1 MNLLNVLL
9 KVFLADAALKALSG
23 KTGLSTSSLKK
34 LLPLAIPL
42 LLRYMTNNASSQSG
56 ALSLLGALTQHSNF
70 RSAEE
75 MLAEADEEDGGKIVK
90 HILGDDT
97 SRAVEM
103 LAEETD
109 LSSGDVNRGLNGL
122 APVLLTVL
130 ASAMLSANNQSSSAQ
145 QSNSLDLSDLLGV
158 FGGSSAQQSSG
169 GLLGSLLGGG
179 SSAQQSSGSLLG
191 SLLGGGSS
199 AQQQSSGSLLNA
211 LLGGTQ
217 TQQPVQQSS
226 ATGSLLNALLGGGT
240 TVAQQPA
247 QQASVSGSLLNALLG
262 GAAVQQPVQQTTSKP
277 KKPAKPA
284 QQTVQPLQQTA
295 QASSGSS
302 LLDALLGVSSSSA
315 QTQQVVQQ
323 NANNVN
329 GNNLLSLLLGAMQ

>member
-9 KVFLADAALKALSG
+9 KVLLADAAIKALSG
-23 KTGLSTSSLKK
+23 KTGLSSSSLKK

-75 MLAEADEEDGGKIVK
+75 MLAEADEEDGGKIVQ

-97 SRAVEM
+97 NRAVEM
-103 LAEETD
+103 LAEETN
-109 LSSGDVNRGLNGL
+109 LSSGEVNRGLNGL

-130 ASAMLSANNQSSSAQ
+130 ASAMLSANNQSNSAQ
-145 QSNSLDLSDLLGV
+145 QGGALDLSNLLNV
-158 FGGSSAQQSSG
+158 FGGSSVQQPVQQSSG
-169 GLLGSLLGGG
+169 GLLGSLLGGN
-179 SSAQQSSGSLLG
+179 SAPAQNGSLL
-191 SLLGGGSS
+191 S
-199 AQQQSSGSLLNA
+199 A
-211 LLGGTQ
+211 LLGGSQ
-217 TQQPVQQSS
+217 PQQPVQQTS

-247 QQASVSGSLLNALLG
+247 QQASVGGSLLNALLG
-262 GAAVQQPVQQTTSKP
+262 GGSTVAQQPVQQASKP

-295 QASSGSS
+295 QVSSGSG
-302 LLDALLGVSSSSA
+302 LLDALLGVSSA
-315 QTQQVVQQ
+315 AAPTQQAVQQ
-323 NANNVN
+323 SANNIN

>member
-9 KVFLADAALKALSG
+9 KVLLADAAIKALSG
-23 KTGLSTSSLKK
+23 KTGLSSSSLKK

-75 MLAEADEEDGGKIVK
+75 MLAEADEEDGGKIVQ

-103 LAEETD
+103 LAEETN
-109 LSSGDVNRGLNGL
+109 LSSGEVNRGLNGL

-130 ASAMLSANNQSSSAQ
+130 ASAMLSANNQSNSAQ
-145 QSNSLDLSDLLGV
+145 QGGALDLSNLLNV
-158 FGGSSAQQSSG
+158 FGGSSVQQPVQQSSG
-169 GLLGSLLGGG
+169 GLLGSLLGGN
-179 SSAQQSSGSLLG
+179 SAPAQNGSLL
-191 SLLGGGSS
+191 S
-199 AQQQSSGSLLNA
+199 A
-211 LLGGTQ
+211 LLGGSQ
-217 TQQPVQQSS
+217 PQQPVQQTS

-247 QQASVSGSLLNALLG
+247 QQASVGGSLLNALLG
-262 GAAVQQPVQQTTSKP
+262 GGTTVAQQPVQPSRLFSRVQITSTAIICSAFCLAPCSKSGFTEL
-277 KKPAKPA
+277 
-284 QQTVQPLQQTA
+284 TVRSCRRSFFKTYETKSLQLC
-295 QASSGSS
+295 S
-302 LLDALLGVSSSSA
+302 
-315 QTQQVVQQ
+315 
-323 NANNVN
+323 
-329 GNNLLSLLLGAMQ
+329 

>member
-9 KVFLADAALKALSG
+9 KVLLADAAIKALSG
-23 KTGLSTSSLKK
+23 KTGLSSSSLKK

-75 MLAEADEEDGGKIVK
+75 MLAEADEEDGGKIVQ

-97 SRAVEM
+97 NRAVEM
-103 LAEETD
+103 LAEETN
-109 LSSGDVNRGLNGL
+109 LSSGEVNRGLNGL

-130 ASAMLSANNQSSSAQ
+130 ASAMLSANNQSNSAQ
-145 QSNSLDLSDLLGV
+145 QGGALDLSNLLNV
-158 FGGSSAQQSSG
+158 FGGSSVQQPVQQSSG
-169 GLLGSLLGGG
+169 GLLGSLLGGN
-179 SSAQQSSGSLLG
+179 SAPAQNGSLL
-191 SLLGGGSS
+191 S
-199 AQQQSSGSLLNA
+199 A
-211 LLGGTQ
+211 LLGGSQ
-217 TQQPVQQSS
+217 PQQPVQQAS

-247 QQASVSGSLLNALLG
+247 QQASVGGSLLNALLG
-262 GAAVQQPVQQTTSKP
+262 GTPVQQQPVQQASKP

-295 QASSGSS
+295 QVSSGSG
-302 LLDALLGVSSSSA
+302 LLDALLGVSSAASP
-315 QTQQVVQQ
+315 TQQAVQQ
-323 NANNVN
+323 SANNIN

>member
-9 KVFLADAALKALSG
+9 KVLLADAAIKALSG
-23 KTGLSTSSLKK
+23 KTGLSSSSLKK

-75 MLAEADEEDGGKIVK
+75 MLAEADEEDGGKIVQ

-97 SRAVEM
+97 NRAVEM
-103 LAEETD
+103 LAEETN
-109 LSSGDVNRGLNGL
+109 LSSGEVNRGLNGL

-130 ASAMLSANNQSSSAQ
+130 ASAMLSANNQSNSAQ
-145 QSNSLDLSDLLGV
+145 QGGALDLSNLLNV
-158 FGGSSAQQSSG
+158 FGGSSVQQPVQQSSG
-169 GLLGSLLGGG
+169 GLLGSLLGGN
-179 SSAQQSSGSLLG
+179 SAPAQNGSLL
-191 SLLGGGSS
+191 S
-199 AQQQSSGSLLNA
+199 A
-211 LLGGTQ
+211 LLGGSQ
-217 TQQPVQQSS
+217 PQQPVQQTS

-247 QQASVSGSLLNALLG
+247 QQASVGGSLLNALLG
-262 GAAVQQPVQQTTSKP
+262 GGTTMAQQPVQQASKP

-295 QASSGSS
+295 QVSSGSG
-302 LLDALLGVSSSSA
+302 LLDALLGVSSA
-315 QTQQVVQQ
+315 AAPTQQAVQQ
-323 NANNVN
+323 SANNIN

>member
-23 KTGLSTSSLKK
+23 KTGLSSSSLKK

-75 MLAEADEEDGGKIVK
+75 MLAEVDEEDGGKIVK

-97 SRAVEM
+97 NRAVEM

-109 LSSGDVNRGLNGL
+109 MSSSDVSRGLNGL

-130 ASAMLSANNQSSSAQ
+130 ASAMLSANNQSGSSQQSSA
-145 QSNSLDLSDLLGV
+145 LDLSNLLNV
-158 FGGSSAQQSSG
+158 FGGSSAQQSS
-169 GLLGSLLGGG
+169 SC
-179 SSAQQSSGSLLG
+179 SLLG
-191 SLLGGGSS
+191 SLLGGGST
-199 AQQQSSGSLLNA
+199 AQQSSSGSLLNA

-247 QQASVSGSLLNALLG
+247 QQASVGGSLLNALLG
-262 GAAVQQPVQQTTSKP
+262 GGTTTQQTVQQTASKP

-284 QQTVQPLQQTA
+284 QQTTVQPLQQTA
-295 QASSGSS
+295 QLSSGSS
-302 LLDALLGVSSSSA
+302 LLDALLGVSSASSA
-315 QTQQVVQQ
+315 PTQQVVQQ
-323 NANNVN
+323 SANNVN

>member
-9 KVFLADAALKALSG
+9 KVLLADAAIKALSG
-23 KTGLSTSSLKK
+23 KTGLSSSSLKK

-75 MLAEADEEDGGKIVK
+75 MLAEADEEDGGKIVQ

-97 SRAVEM
+97 NRAVEM
-103 LAEETD
+103 LAEETN
-109 LSSGDVNRGLNGL
+109 LSSGEVNRGLNGL

-130 ASAMLSANNQSSSAQ
+130 ASAMLSANNQSNSAQ
-145 QSNSLDLSDLLGV
+145 QGGALDLSNLLNV
-158 FGGSSAQQSSG
+158 FGGSSV
-169 GLLGSLLGGG
+169 
-179 SSAQQSSGSLLG
+179 
-191 SLLGGGSS
+191 
-199 AQQQSSGSLLNA
+199 
-211 LLGGTQ
+211 
-217 TQQPVQQSS
+217 QQPVQQQNGSLLSALLGGSQPQQPVQQTS

-247 QQASVSGSLLNALLG
+247 QQASVGGSLLNALLG
-262 GAAVQQPVQQTTSKP
+262 GGTTVAQQPVQQASKP

-295 QASSGSS
+295 QVSSGSG
-302 LLDALLGVSSSSA
+302 LLDALLGVSSA
-315 QTQQVVQQ
+315 AAPTQQAVQQ
-323 NANNVN
+323 SANNIN

>member
-9 KVFLADAALKALSG
+9 KVLLADAAIKALSG
-23 KTGLSTSSLKK
+23 KTGLSSSSLKK

-75 MLAEADEEDGGKIVK
+75 MLAEADEEDGGKIVQ

-97 SRAVEM
+97 NRAVEM
-103 LAEETD
+103 LAEETN
-109 LSSGDVNRGLNGL
+109 LSSGEVNRGLNGL

-145 QSNSLDLSDLLGV
+145 QGGALDLSNLLNV
-158 FGGSSAQQSSG
+158 FGGSSVQQPVQQSSG
-169 GLLGSLLGGG
+169 GLLGSLLGGN
-179 SSAQQSSGSLLG
+179 SAPAQNGSLL
-191 SLLGGGSS
+191 S
-199 AQQQSSGSLLNA
+199 A
-211 LLGGTQ
+211 LLGGSQ
-217 TQQPVQQSS
+217 PQQPVQQTS

-247 QQASVSGSLLNALLG
+247 QQASVGGSLSPKSPQSLHSRRFSRFSRLLRCLPAAAFWMPFSGS
-262 GAAVQQPVQQTTSKP
+262 V
-277 KKPAKPA
+277 
-284 QQTVQPLQQTA
+284 PLQLRPSRLFSRVQITSTA
-295 QASSGSS
+295 IICSAFCLAPCSKSGFTELTVRSCRRSFFKTYETKS
-302 LLDALLGVSSSSA
+302 LQLCS
-315 QTQQVVQQ
+315 
-323 NANNVN
+323 
-329 GNNLLSLLLGAMQ
+329 

>member
-9 KVFLADAALKALSG
+9 TVFLADAALKALSG
-23 KTGLSTSSLKK
+23 KTGLSSSSLKK

-75 MLAEADEEDGGKIVK
+75 MLAEVDEEDGGKIVK

-97 SRAVEM
+97 NRAVEM

-109 LSSGDVNRGLNGL
+109 MSSGDVSRGLNGL

-130 ASAMLSANNQSSSAQ
+130 ASAMLSANNQSGSSQQSSA
-145 QSNSLDLSDLLGV
+145 LDLSNLLNV
-158 FGGSSAQQSSG
+158 FGGSSAQQS
-169 GLLGSLLGGG
+169 
-179 SSAQQSSGSLLG
+179 SSGSLLG
-191 SLLGGGSS
+191 SLLGGGST
-199 AQQQSSGSLLNA
+199 AQQSSSGSLLNA

-247 QQASVSGSLLNALLG
+247 QQASVGGSLLNALLG
-262 GAAVQQPVQQTTSKP
+262 GGTTTQQTVQQTASKP

-284 QQTVQPLQQTA
+284 QQTTVQPLQQTA
-295 QASSGSS
+295 QLSSGSS
-302 LLDALLGVSSSSA
+302 LLDALLGVSSASSA
-315 QTQQVVQQ
+315 PTQQVVQQ
-323 NANNVN
+323 SANNVN